1 MTPEVEALM
10 LCTAGFCLQP
20 CRLLFYEDKTVWCE
34 SHGEHKGWFVGLNSS
49 VVFEDKRWFVRFD
62 GSSPLKRAQ
71 VKKGCVSGSG
81 VLRRNE
87 GFGRVLALTRNGD
100 GQDEAQGTCLLVDE
114 DLNTCLSFST
124 CGFS

>member
-1 MTPEVEALM
+1 M
-10 LCTAGFCLQP
+10 
-20 CRLLFYEDKTVWCE
+20 
-34 SHGEHKGWFVGLNSS
+34 GLNSS

-114 DLNTCLSFST
+114 DLNTCPSFST